1 MATVLI
7 QDGTLSQ
14 GDPFVT
20 GMYGGR
26 VRALMDESNRRL
38 ESVGPGRPVQV
49 LGLGGVPQAGDAFA
63 VVPTEREAK
72 AIVARRQQ
80 IKREQ
85 DARRRS
91 LTLGDL
97 QHQIQEGRIQDLNVV
112 VKGDVDGSVE
122 AITQELGG
130 ITHEEVRIAVI
141 HAAVGPVSDNDVML
155 ASASGAVII
164 AFHVLIENSARTM
177 AEESGVEI
185 REYSVIYEVIEEL
198 RAALSGLLAP
208 TLEERVI
215 GTVEVRQLFSSS
227 RAGNIAGCYVQDGRI
242 ARGSKVR
249 LRREEEVV
257 WEGRIASLRRF
268 KDDVREV
275 LEGFECGIS
284 LEGHNDVR
292 EGDLIESVDVVETAR
307 TL

>member
-1 MATVLI
+1 
-7 QDGTLSQ
+7 
-14 GDPFVT
+14 
-20 GMYGGR
+20 
-26 VRALMDESNRRL
+26 
-38 ESVGPGRPVQV
+38 
-49 LGLGGVPQAGDAFA
+49 
-63 VVPTEREAK
+63 
-72 AIVARRQQ
+72 
-80 IKREQ
+80 
-85 DARRRS
+85 
-91 LTLGDL
+91 
-97 QHQIQEGRIQDLNVV
+97 
-112 VKGDVDGSVE
+112 
-122 AITQELGG
+122 
-130 ITHEEVRIAVI
+130 
-141 HAAVGPVSDNDVML
+141 
-155 ASASGAVII
+155 
-164 AFHVLIENSARTM
+164 M
-177 AEESGVEI
+177 AEENGVEI

-208 TLEERVI
+208 TLEERVT

-249 LRREEEVV
+249 LRREEEIV

-292 EGDLIESVDVVETAR
+292 EGDLIEAVNVVETAR